1 MKRTVHPLWYL
12 VAATGLTLFTFGQWN
27 TSLANWLF
35 PIFVLRFLRQYHS
48 RWAIVLIWLPTS
60 IGTYS
65 VSKGMYP
72 LPVPFDFILVIGTGL
87 IALLPYCADRWLHHR
102 IPGFASTLIFPAALV
117 TLGYFDTLTSP
128 YGSWGNIAYTQID
141 VPWIAQL
148 ASLSGMWGI
157 AFLIGWTASTVNW
170 LWEKQFT
177 RRQLYRWSL
186 VYASIM
192 VLVLLHGW
200 IRLIS
205 VPNQT
210 PTARIATVVPSTERM
225 FGMLPGAGV
234 VQKLLAGTTLSSDE
248 EQMLRVSFQEL
259 TDEMFRQSAV
269 AAQDGAQIILWPEA
283 VIWALGPDREVLIA
297 QGQAFAQEHQV
308 ILGLG
313 VATFHPGSQHNNQL
327 VLIRPDGEVAWIYD
341 KANLVPVVEE
351 GIFAPGDSVIPVTA
365 TEHGNIG
372 GVICYDLDHHD
383 FIRQVS
389 AANVDVLLAPV
400 GDWADIAKIH
410 NDMARMRAI
419 ENGVTVVRATRGGYS
434 TVIAPTGAVLAL
446 DDNADVHFDG
456 TSVEPSYPV
465 ETSVLQAE
473 MPTQRMG
480 TLYGV
485 IGDAFA
491 WVCVAVFAGL
501 VVRGILHRR
510 QASKLAPQPDGVV
523 QV

>member
-12 VAATGLTLFTFGQWN
+12 ALATGLTLFTFGQWD
-27 TSLANWLF
+27 TPLANWLLPLF
-35 PIFVLRFLRQYHS
+35 LLRFLRQYHS
-48 RWAIVLIWLPTS
+48 RWAIVLAWVATS
-60 IGTYS
+60 VTTYV
-65 VSKGMYP
+65 VSMGMYP
-72 LPVPFDFILVIGTGL
+72 LPVPFDLILVIVTGL

-102 IPGFASTLIFPAALV
+102 IPGFASTLIFPTALV

-157 AFLIGWTASTVNW
+157 TFLIGWTASTANW
-170 LWEKQFT
+170 LWERQFT

-186 VYASIM
+186 VYASVMI
-192 VLVLLHGW
+192 LVLLHGW
-200 IRLIS
+200 IRLMF
-205 VPNQT
+205 VPSET
-210 PTARIATVVPSTERM
+210 PTAQIATVVPSTKRM
-225 FGMLPGAGV
+225 FGMLPGDGV
-234 VQKLLAGTTLSSDE
+234 VQKLLAGTTLSDNE
-248 EQMLRVSFQEL
+248 EQIVRESFQEL
-259 TDEMFRQSAV
+259 AAELFLQSAE

-283 VIWALGPDREVLIA
+283 VIWTLGFDRDVLIA

-308 ILGLG
+308 TLGIG

-327 VLIRPDGEVAWIYD
+327 VLLQPGGEIAWVYD

-351 GIFAPGDSVIPVTA
+351 GIFAAGDGVIPVIA

-383 FIRQVS
+383 FIRQAS
-389 AANVDVLLAPV
+389 ASNVDMLLAPV
-400 GDWADIAKIH
+400 GDWVGIAKIH

-419 ENGVTVVRATRGGYS
+419 ENGITVVRATRGGYS

-456 TSVEPSYPV
+456 TFVESSSPV
-465 ETSVLQAE
+465 GISVLQAE
-473 MPTQRMG
+473 MPTQRME

-485 IGDAFA
+485 IGDVFA
-491 WVCVAVFAGL
+491 WASVAVFAGL
-501 VVRGILHRR
+501 VVRGIMHRR
-510 QASKLAPQPDGVV
+510 QASKLVPQPDGAVPV
-523 QV
+523 